1 MTELL
6 YQTDSYLRE
15 FDATVTVVE
24 GNAVALDRTAFY
36 PGGGGQPNDVGTLIA
51 EAEKNPSGIVAASR
65 WIKGGAFHGYSKV
78 KLICNWIFQHFF
90 SFLYGTRLSDMT
102 YGYRILPTRLVQAIR
117 WEELRHPFYL
127 ETVVKPLRLGVPVTE
142 IPSVWYARIEGESQ
156 TSFFRSFAYFRIGLK
171 TRFASKRSILKSD
184 LAGRQ

>member
-1 MTELL
+1 
-6 YQTDSYLRE
+6 
-15 FDATVTVVE
+15 
-24 GNAVALDRTAFY
+24 
-36 PGGGGQPNDVGTLIA
+36 
-51 EAEKNPSGIVAASR
+51 
-65 WIKGGAFHGYSKV
+65 
-78 KLICNWIFQHFF
+78 
-90 SFLYGTRLSDMT
+90 MT

-156 TSFFRSFAYFRIGLK
+156 TSFLRNFAYFRIGLK